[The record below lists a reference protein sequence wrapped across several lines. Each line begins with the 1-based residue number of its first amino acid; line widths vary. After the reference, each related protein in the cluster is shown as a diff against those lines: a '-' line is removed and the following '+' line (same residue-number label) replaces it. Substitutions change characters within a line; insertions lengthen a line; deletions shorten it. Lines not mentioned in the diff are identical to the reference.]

1 MLKLARQDAKDKGK
15 PEPVKTSDHRG
26 VAVHALGGDGG
37 AAYGIVAGK
46 LAISNSVKNL
56 ERMIDRVVDVTGK
69 PGETA
74 APAKKAFASLAGRA
88 EWKTLKAQQNSDSL
102 AWALADMDR
111 LRKLDPKR
119 YDSTKKPDN
128 GMIVLFG
135 SWYQALQKAP
145 WVTAGLRW
153 SAGELDAS
161 VELAVPK
168 EGRPAAYK
176 GYVPGTGHGAA
187 ALIRPPGTIASLS
200 LWRDLETFWESRA
213 DLFPPET
220 VQGFA
225 QLDTL
230 AGQFFGGREFGA
242 DVLGQFDPH
251 WRLVVAQQ
259 DHGALKPQPDVKYP
273 AFALV
278 GELDSADSDFGQR
291 FKVAFQAIVGISNV
305 DGNQK
310 RAAALELGSEEVDGI
325 TLATA
330 RYMVPRHGDSASVV
344 PSPRYNF
351 TPATAQVGKYLIFSS
366 SVGLARDLVK
376 ELKSKTEAAELGE
389 TAVLEADGAELAK
402 LLELNRS
409 RLAMQLML
417 GRGET
422 REKAEN
428 QVELGLAL
436 LRALG
441 HGRLVIKDDPGAS
454 RIQLKFELAR

>member
-1 MLKLARQDAKDKGK
+1 M
-15 PEPVKTSDHRG
+15 KTSDHRG
-26 VAVHALGGDGG
+26 VAVHALGSEGG

-56 ERMIDRVVDVTGK
+56 ERMIDRVVDAPAK
-69 PGETA
+69 SGEPP

-88 EWKTLKAQQNSDSL
+88 EWKTLKAQQDPDSL

-111 LRKLDPKR
+111 LRKVDPKQ
-119 YDSTKKPDN
+119 YDSSKKPDN

-135 SWYQALQKAP
+135 SWYQAFQKAP
-145 WVTAGLRW
+145 WVSAGIRW
-153 SAGELDAS
+153 SASELGAT

-176 GYVPGTGHGAA
+176 GYLPGSGRGAA
-187 ALIRPPGTIASLS
+187 ALIHPPGTIASLS
-200 LWRDLETFWESRA
+200 LWRNLETFWESRA

-225 QLDTL
+225 QFDTL

-251 WRLVVAQQ
+251 WRLVVARSKTTRGLNLSLMSSIPHSPWSASSTRRTLISASGSRSPSRRSSASRMWTAIRRRPRPSSWVRKRSTASRWQQ
-259 DHGALKPQPDVKYP
+259 P
-273 AFALV
+273 ATWSRAMA
-278 GELDSADSDFGQR
+278 DSA
-291 FKVAFQAIVGISNV
+291 N
-305 DGNQK
+305 
-310 RAAALELGSEEVDGI
+310 
-325 TLATA
+325 
-330 RYMVPRHGDSASVV
+330 MV

-366 SVGLARDLVK
+366 SIGLARDLVK
-376 ELKSKTEAAELGE
+376 ELKSKTAVAELGE
-389 TAVLEADGAELAK
+389 TAVLEADGSELAR
-402 LLELNRS
+402 LLEINRS

-422 REKAEN
+422 RGK
-428 QVELGLAL
+428 
-436 LRALG
+436 
-441 HGRLVIKDDPGAS
+441 GR
-454 RIQLKFELAR
+454 

>member
-1 MLKLARQDAKDKGK
+1 
-15 PEPVKTSDHRG
+15 
-26 VAVHALGGDGG
+26 
-37 AAYGIVAGK
+37 
-46 LAISNSVKNL
+46 
-56 ERMIDRVVDVTGK
+56 MI
-69 PGETA
+69 
-74 APAKKAFASLAGRA
+74 F
-88 EWKTLKAQQNSDSL
+88 
-102 AWALADMDR
+102 
-111 LRKLDPKR
+111 
-119 YDSTKKPDN
+119 
-128 GMIVLFG
+128 LFG
-135 SWYQALQKAP
+135 SWYQAVQKAP

-153 SAGELDAS
+153 SASELGAS
-161 VELAVPK
+161 VELPVPK

-176 GYVPGTGHGAA
+176 GYFPGTGHGAA
-187 ALIRPPGTIASLS
+187 ALIRPPGMIASLS

-259 DHGALKPQPDVKYP
+259 NHAALKPQPDVKYP

-278 GELDSADSDFGQR
+278 GELDSADSDFGER
-291 FKVAFQAIVGISNV
+291 FKVAFQAIIGISNV

-310 RAAALELGSEEVDGI
+310 KVAALELGSEEVDGVK
-325 TLATA
+325 LATA
-330 RYMVPRHGDSASVV
+330 RYMVPRHGDSASEV

-351 TPATAQVGKYLIFSS
+351 TPATAQVGKYLIVSS
-366 SVGLARDLVK
+366 SVALARDLVK
-376 ELKSKTEAAELGE
+376 ELKSKAAAAELGE
-389 TAVLEADGAELAK
+389 TAMLEADGSELAR
-402 LLELNRS
+402 LLEINRS

-417 GRGET
+417 GQGET
-422 REKAEN
+422 KEKAEN

-441 HGRLVIKDDPGAS
+441 HGRLVIRDDPGAT

>member
-1 MLKLARQDAKDKGK
+1 M
-15 PEPVKTSDHRG
+15 
-26 VAVHALGGDGG
+26 
-37 AAYGIVAGK
+37 
-46 LAISNSVKNL
+46 
-56 ERMIDRVVDVTGK
+56 
-69 PGETA
+69 
-74 APAKKAFASLAGRA
+74 
-88 EWKTLKAQQNSDSL
+88 

-111 LRKLDPKR
+111 LRKVDPKQ
-119 YDSTKKPDN
+119 YGSDKKPDN
-128 GMIVLFG
+128 GIIFLFG
-135 SWYQALQKAP
+135 SWYQVFQKAP

-153 SAGELDAS
+153 SASELGAT
-161 VELAVPK
+161 VELGVPK
-168 EGRPAAYK
+168 EGRTAAYK
-176 GYVPGTGHGAA
+176 GYLPGSGHGAA
-187 ALIRPPGTIASLS
+187 ALIRPPGTVASLS

-213 DLFPPET
+213 ELFPPET

-251 WRLVVAQQ
+251 WRLIVAQQ
-259 DHGALKPQPDVKYP
+259 DHAGLKPQPDVKYP

-310 RAAALELGSEEVDGI
+310 KAAALELGSEEVDGI

-351 TPATAQVGKYLIFSS
+351 TPATAQVGKYLILSS
-366 SVGLARDLVK
+366 SVSLARDLVK
-376 ELKSKTEAAELGE
+376 ELKSKTALAELGE
-389 TAVLEADGAELAK
+389 TAVLEADGSELAK
-402 LLELNRS
+402 LLEINRS

-417 GRGET
+417 GRGEA
-422 REKAEN
+422 REKAEK
-428 QVELGLAL
+428 QLELGLAL
-436 LRALG
+436 SATGPRPACHQGRPGREPDSIEIRARPLSG
-441 HGRLVIKDDPGAS
+441 KAVDGMRAS
-454 RIQLKFELAR
+454 PELALAKTDPNWAWKPFEPTAARPGTCKASPTCTAARASPRPGRS